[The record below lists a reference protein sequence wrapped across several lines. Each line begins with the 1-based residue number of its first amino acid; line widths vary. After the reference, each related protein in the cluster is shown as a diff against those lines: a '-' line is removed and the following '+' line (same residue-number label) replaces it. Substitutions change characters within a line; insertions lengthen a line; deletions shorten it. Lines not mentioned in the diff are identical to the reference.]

1 MRSLVFRPRRAGFL
15 ISCSLLIAVSLCVAQ
30 EEPPA
35 QIPAPVPSSSAQ
47 PPTAAVAAPT
57 AATSSSAPVGR
68 LVLGAGDEGEI
79 SVYGVPDLTQK
90 FRVDPSG
97 SISLALVGS
106 VKVAGLTA
114 EEAQAAIEKSF
125 SDGGYLRNP
134 HVVMSVKNYST
145 QGITVLGEVAHP
157 GTYSAMNVRRLFDA
171 FLAAGGLTQKA
182 GNTVSINRA
191 RSGGKVETV
200 ELTSD
205 PAKSAENNVV
215 IEPGDTVIVGRAGLV
230 YVLGE
235 VTRPGGFVIDNTEGR
250 MSLMQAVAMASGP
263 TRLAN
268 LGKVKILRRT
278 STGLENK
285 ELDIRKVLAAKDPDI
300 PLQAED
306 IVFVPASKGKM
317 AAERGAS
324 SILSM
329 VTQLAVYRF

>member
-1 MRSLVFRPRRAGFL
+1 MPSLSSRVRWIFPFV
-15 ISCSLLIAVSLCVAQ
+15 SCLLLIAVFPCAAQ

-35 QIPAPVPSSSAQ
+35 QTPAPVPSSSSQ
-47 PPTAAVAAPT
+47 QSTAPVAAA
-57 AATSSSAPVGR
+57 AATTASSGPLGR
-68 LVLGAGDEGEI
+68 LLLGAGDEGEI
-79 SVYGVPDLTQK
+79 SVYGVADLSQK

-97 SISLALVGS
+97 SISLALIGS
-106 VKVAGLTA
+106 VKVGGLTA
-114 EEAQAAIEKSF
+114 EEAQAAIEKAYA
-125 SDGGYLRNP
+125 DGGYLRNP

-145 QGITVLGEVAHP
+145 QGITVLGEVQHP

-171 FLAAGGLTQKA
+171 FLAAGGLTPKA

-191 RSGGKVETV
+191 RDSGKVETI

-205 PAKSAENNVV
+205 PAKSAQNNVTV
-215 IEPGDTVIVGRAGLV
+215 DPGDTVIVGRAGIV

-235 VTRPGGFVIDNTEGR
+235 VTRPGGFVIDNPEGKL
-250 MSLMQAVAMASGP
+250 SLMQAFAMASGP

-278 STGLENK
+278 PTGLENK

-306 IVFVPASKGKM
+306 IVFIPASRGKM